1 MTFTLIDLITNATTT
16 IDLETLDDLAEL
28 ADRMGWRE
36 LRVDMRKLTI
46 TVTP

>member
-1 MTFTLIDLITNATTT
+1 MTFTLIDLITNTTTT
-16 IDLETLDDLAEL
+16 IDLETLDDLTEL

-36 LRVDMRKLTI
+36 LRVDMRNLTI